1 MQVDALI
8 GVNQPF
14 YARQWQIAERNSWS
28 ISWNWAAL
36 FLGVFWMAYR
46 KMYLPCIVFVAT
58 TLGIV
63 GGAIAL
69 QLPAPTMHALLE
81 TLQIAFAVLFGLYGN
96 WVYRWHVQRTLKRI
110 NTHYSPEDVPPQIA
124 RWGGVSFPSV
134 LAIALLIL
142 LATMLMGTM
151 LSTFVDVPEQA
162 VQPAQPAQAVAPAK

>member
-1 MQVDALI
+1 MKSESLI
-8 GVNQPF
+8 LPNNTRRGFIKQAGAV
-14 YARQWQIAERNSWS
+14 
-28 ISWNWAAL
+28 AATASL
-36 FLGVFWMAYR
+36 VQGSMRSVHA
-46 KMYLPCIVFVAT
+46 A
-58 TLGIV
+58 
-63 GGAIAL
+63 GG
-69 QLPAPTMHALLE
+69 E